1 MKKSLNLFYISKTSR
16 VRCKIQSNFLTRKE
30 LNSFVFCI
38 FELGFLY
45 LFDVNGFQSKLDLA
59 LNKPQSQFRGW
70 FKLSLALALSLVLA
84 LSLALALALAQGLA
98 LALALALALVLAL
111 ALALAPALG
120 IFSQL
125 QLYFYIQ
132 LQLYFQLQLQLNV
145 Q

>member
-98 LALALALALVLAL
+98 LALVLAL